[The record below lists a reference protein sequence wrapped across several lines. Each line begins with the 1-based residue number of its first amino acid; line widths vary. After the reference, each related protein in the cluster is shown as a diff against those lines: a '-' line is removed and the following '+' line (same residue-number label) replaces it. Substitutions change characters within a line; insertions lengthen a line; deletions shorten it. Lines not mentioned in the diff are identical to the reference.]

1 MIICVATH
9 IRKRVA
15 KLSPEVLDRPAFIS
29 AASEKQLWL
38 LHFCYKKFWNITLEA
53 QTPSLLITLLMLILG
68 EISLMSGLCHSDIF
82 SSGRLSCLWTIKISV
97 FLTFVLLCIFYFHL
111 LFFFFWTRH
120 LQLKVYQLM
129 GTIPWCLVFSLYF
142 FWLQK
147 CSDKLFVPFQIYP
160 CQCGLVEPYILFNI
174 KL

>member
-111 LFFFFWTRH
+111 LFFFFLDTPPSVKSLPVNGH
-120 LQLKVYQLM
+120 DSLM
-129 GTIPWCLVFSLYF
+129 SCFLFIF
-142 FWLQK
+142 FLTSK
-147 CSDKLFVPFQIYP
+147 MFR
-160 CQCGLVEPYILFNI
+160 
-174 KL
+174 